1 MYRKYI
7 SYIKMSTKIFLSERL
22 KLMSYFNKL
31 QESQRV
37 CRAVTAH
44 VKILLHAMFREVA
57 GQREILHEVNPD
69 FTLRDM
75 LNALAKKYGKEFN
88 SIIDPKTGQVSLDT
102 LVMVNGKSVRKP
114 DVQLRDNDV
123 VMITVPVGGG

>member
-1 MYRKYI
+1 M
-7 SYIKMSTKIFLSERL
+7 
-22 KLMSYFNKL
+22 
-31 QESQRV
+31 
-37 CRAVTAH
+37 TAH
-44 VKILLHAMFREVA
+44 VKILLHAMFKETA
-57 GQREILHEVNPD
+57 GQREILQEVNPD
-69 FTLRDM
+69 STLRDM
-75 LNALAKKYGKEFN
+75 LNALAEKYGKEFN

>member
-1 MYRKYI
+1 M
-7 SYIKMSTKIFLSERL
+7 
-22 KLMSYFNKL
+22 
-31 QESQRV
+31 
-37 CRAVTAH
+37 TAQ
-44 VKILLHAMFREVA
+44 VKILFHAMFKEVT
-57 GQREILHEVNPD
+57 GQREILQEVNLD

-75 LNALAKKYGKEFN
+75 LDALAKKYGKEFN

-102 LVMVNGKSVRKP
+102 LIMVNGRSVRKP

>member
-1 MYRKYI
+1 
-7 SYIKMSTKIFLSERL
+7 
-22 KLMSYFNKL
+22 
-31 QESQRV
+31 
-37 CRAVTAH
+37 VTAH
-44 VKILLHAMFREVA
+44 VKILLHAMFKETA
-57 GQREILHEVNPD
+57 GQREILQEVNPD
-69 FTLRDM
+69 STLRDM
-75 LNALAKKYGKEFN
+75 LNALAEKYGKEFN

>member
-1 MYRKYI
+1 
-7 SYIKMSTKIFLSERL
+7 
-22 KLMSYFNKL
+22 
-31 QESQRV
+31 
-37 CRAVTAH
+37 VTAH
-44 VKILLHAMFREVA
+44 VKILLHAMFKEVA
-57 GQREILHEVNPD
+57 GQREILQEVSSD

-75 LNALAKKYGKEFN
+75 LDALARKYGKEFN

-102 LVMVNGKSVRKP
+102 LVMVNGKSIRKP